1 MKRCLWLL
9 VCCFSTLGLL
19 AQETKINFEKYE
31 LKNGLKVILHQ
42 DNSTPIVAV
51 SVMYHV
57 GSKNEN
63 PERTGFAHF
72 FEHLLFEGSK
82 NIGRGEYA
90 NYVQS
95 AGGALNA
102 NTSWDRTYYFE
113 ILPSNQFE
121 LGLWLESERML
132 HAVVDEKGVETQRQV
147 VKEERRERVD
157 NQPYG
162 SLAEET
168 FKAAYKEHPYKW
180 PIIGSMEHLDNATEA
195 DYKQFYA
202 DFYIPNNAIL
212 SIAGDIDIAD
222 AKKMI
227 QKYFGG
233 IPKGKP
239 AYRPDIVEPALTG
252 ERRDTVYDNIQLPAV
267 VQAYRVPAQGTED
280 YYALKMLSTLLSQGK
295 SSRLYRTLV
304 DDQQK
309 AFQVANIPLDLEH
322 PGLSIN
328 FGIANVGVNSQDLE
342 DAMDVEI
349 EKVRKELITDEEFQK
364 LRNQIENNFI
374 SSNTTVAGIAGSLA
388 TYEMFFG
395 DANLIN
401 TEIDRY
407 MAVTKEDIR
416 RVAKEYFHKG
426 NRVVLHY
433 LPNPTKP

>member
-1 MKRCLWLL
+1 MKKCLWLL
-9 VCCFSTLGLL
+9 VCCFSTLGLF
-19 AQETKINFEKYE
+19 AQGNKINFEKYE

-42 DNSTPIVAV
+42 DKSTPIVAV

-72 FEHLLFEGSK
+72 FEHLLFEGSE
-82 NIGRGEYA
+82 NIERGEYS

-132 HAVVDEKGVETQRQV
+132 HAVVDEKGVETQREV

-168 FKAAYKEHPYKW
+168 FKAAYKEHPYRW
-180 PIIGSMEHLDNATEA
+180 PIIGSMDHLDNATEE
-195 DYKQFYA
+195 DYKQFYK
-202 DFYIPNNAIL
+202 DFYTPNNAVL

-222 AKKMI
+222 AKKLI
-227 QKYFGG
+227 RKYFGG
-233 IPKGKP
+233 IAKGKP
-239 AYRPDIVEPALTG
+239 AFRPTIVEPALKK

-280 YYALKMLSTLLSQGK
+280 YYAIKMLSTLLSQGK

-304 DDQQK
+304 DEQQK
-309 AFQVANIPLDLEH
+309 AFQVANIPLDLED

-328 FGIANVGVNSQDLE
+328 FGIANVGVNSKDLE
-342 DAMDVEI
+342 DAMDVEVAKI
-349 EKVRKELITDEEFQK
+349 RKELITDEEFQK
-364 LRNQIENNFI
+364 LRNQVENNFI
-374 SSNTTVAGIAGSLA
+374 SRNTTVAGIAGSLA

-416 RVAKEYFHKG
+416 RVAKKYFHKG

-433 LPNPTKP
+433 LPQPSEP

>member
-1 MKRCLWLL
+1 M

>member
-1 MKRCLWLL
+1 L
-9 VCCFSTLGLL
+9 VCCFSTLGLF
-19 AQETKINFEKYE
+19 AQGNKINFEKYE

-42 DNSTPIVAV
+42 DKSTPIVAV

-72 FEHLLFEGSK
+72 FEHLLFEGSE
-82 NIGRGEYA
+82 NIERGEYS

-132 HAVVDEKGVETQRQV
+132 HAVVDEKGVETQREV

-168 FKAAYKEHPYKW
+168 FKAAYKEHPYRW
-180 PIIGSMEHLDNATEA
+180 PIIGSMDHLDNATEE
-195 DYKQFYA
+195 DYKQFYK
-202 DFYIPNNAIL
+202 DFYTPNNAVL

-222 AKKMI
+222 AKKLI
-227 QKYFGG
+227 RKYFGG
-233 IPKGKP
+233 IAKGKP
-239 AYRPDIVEPALTG
+239 AFRPTIVEPALKK

-280 YYALKMLSTLLSQGK
+280 YYAIKMLSTLLSQGK

-304 DDQQK
+304 DEQQK
-309 AFQVANIPLDLEH
+309 AFQVANIPLDLED

-328 FGIANVGVNSQDLE
+328 FGIANVGVNSKDLE
-342 DAMDVEI
+342 DAMDVEVAKI
-349 EKVRKELITDEEFQK
+349 RKELITDEEFQK
-364 LRNQIENNFI
+364 LRNQVENNFI
-374 SSNTTVAGIAGSLA
+374 SRNTTVAGIAGSLA

-416 RVAKEYFHKG
+416 RVAKKYFHKG

-433 LPNPTKP
+433 LPQPSEP